1 MISLLRTE
9 IAQWLIDIVDWFL
22 KVIGL
27 DGKASVQ
34 EAIYVLLVM
43 VLALGISH
51 GLQKLVLF
59 ITRRLPI
66 FRKNRWVEHIRK
78 LRTLERC
85 SKFIAPAVF
94 LGLVSF
100 SFTGE
105 NTTLYIIIKCAII
118 YLIITLAIALC
129 AVFKLEWI
137 IFNELKN
144 TKNLPLEGILNMC
157 RGIIWII
164 AVILITSVLIDE
176 SPFSLLAGL
185 GALSAVLLLIFK
197 DSILGLVATIQLS
210 SNDMIRKGDWI
221 VVDGTSVNGNVLD
234 VTLSSVKVKNW
245 DNTTAILSPYKLI
258 SGSFVNWRG
267 MFDSGARRIESC
279 IYINPCSVKQ
289 TTQALFSSIS
299 KKYSLLQKQIA
310 DAITE
315 GGLDLTK
322 APLQSGMATNLGLY
336 RAYMFA
342 YLRAHPRIAQN
353 EWLLV
358 NLQPEVEFGIPVRVY
373 CYSNVTSWVEYVQ
386 INDEV
391 LEHFFSVT
399 KDFELELSNYNIYTN
414 KVLMGQSISS
424 TANGGLQPSSAVGKI
439 YRNGAQ

>member
-1 MISLLRTE
+1 MISQLQHE
-9 IAQWLIDIVDWFL
+9 IAQSLLDIVDWVL
-22 KVIGL
+22 KIVDL
-27 DGKASVQ
+27 DGKSYAQ
-34 EAIYVLLVM
+34 ELLYVALVM
-43 VLALGISH
+43 VLTLCISH
-51 GLQKLVLF
+51 GLRKLVLF
-59 ITRRLPI
+59 ITQRLPV
-66 FRKNRWVEHIRK
+66 FREKRWAEHIRK
-78 LRTLERC
+78 LGTLEAC
-85 SKFIAPAVF
+85 SKFIAPVVF

-100 SFTGE
+100 AFTE
-105 NTTLYIIIKCAII
+105 EDETLFILQKCATI
-118 YLIITLAIALC
+118 YLIITLAIAVC
-129 AVFKLEWI
+129 AIFKLEWVI
-137 IFNELKN
+137 INELKN

-164 AVILITSVLIDE
+164 AVILIASVLINE
-176 SPFSLLAGL
+176 SPISLLAGL

-267 MFDSGARRIESC
+267 MFDTGARRIESY
-279 IYINPCSVKQ
+279 IYIDPCSVAQ
-289 TTQALFSSIS
+289 TTQELFSSIS
-299 KKYSLLQKQIA
+299 EKYPLMQKQIA
-310 DAITE
+310 DAIAQ

-386 INDEV
+386 ISDEV

-399 KDFELELSNYNIYTN
+399 KDFDLGLSNYNIYTN
-414 KVLMGQSISS
+414 KVIMSQSASS
-424 TANGGLQPSSAVGKI
+424 IAGKSVPPSAAV
-439 YRNGAQ
+439 

>member
-1 MISLLRTE
+1 MISLLQHE
-9 IAQWLIDIVDWFL
+9 IAQGLLDIVDSFL
-22 KVIGL
+22 KIIELNGNSY
-27 DGKASVQ
+27 AQ
-34 EAIYVLLVM
+34 EMLYVALVM
-43 VLALGISH
+43 AITMGISY
-51 GLQKLVLF
+51 GLRKLVLF
-59 ITRRLPI
+59 ITQRLPV
-66 FRKNRWVEHIRK
+66 FREKRWGEHIRK
-78 LRTLERC
+78 LGTLEAC
-85 SKFIAPAVF
+85 SKFIAPVVF
-94 LGLVSF
+94 LGLVPF
-100 SFTGE
+100 AFTE
-105 NTTLYIIIKCAII
+105 EDETLFILLKFATI
-118 YLIITLAIALC
+118 YLIITLAIGAC
-129 AVFKLEWI
+129 AILKLEWV
-137 IFNELKN
+137 IFDEIKN

-164 AVILITSVLIDE
+164 AVILMASVLINE

-267 MFDSGARRIESC
+267 MFETGARRIESC
-279 IYINPCSVKQ
+279 IYVDPCSVTR
-289 TTQALFSSIS
+289 TTPQLFDAIS
-299 KKYSLLQKQIA
+299 KKYPMMQKQIA
-310 DAITE
+310 DAMAE

-336 RAYMFA
+336 RAYMFT
-342 YLRAHPRIAQN
+342 YLRAHPRIVQN

-373 CYSNVTSWVEYVQ
+373 CYSNVTAWIEYVQ

-399 KDFELELSNYNIYTN
+399 KDFELKLCNYNTYTN
-414 KVLMGQSISS
+414 KVLVPPSAATQAKSGVALSS
-424 TANGGLQPSSAVGKI
+424 PK
-439 YRNGAQ
+439 

>member
-9 IAQWLIDIVDWFL
+9 IAQALLDIVGWLL
-22 KVIGL
+22 KGIGL
-27 DGKASVQ
+27 YGKAYAQ
-34 EAIYVLLVM
+34 EALYVILVM

-51 GLQKLVLF
+51 GLRKLVLF

-66 FRKNRWVEHIRK
+66 FRKNRWGEHIRE
-78 LRTLERC
+78 LRTLEQ
-85 SKFIAPAVF
+85 SSQFIAPAVF
-94 LGLVSF
+94 LALVSF
-100 SFTGE
+100 VFTSDD
-105 NTTLYIIIKCAII
+105 TTLYIILKCATI
-118 YLIITLAIALC
+118 YLIITLAIAVC
-129 AVFKLEWI
+129 AVFKLEWV

-157 RGIIWII
+157 RGVVWII
-164 AVILITSVLIDE
+164 AVILIASVLIDE
-176 SPFSLLAGL
+176 SPVSLLAGL

-267 MFDSGARRIESC
+267 MFDSGARRIESY
-279 IYINPCSVKQ
+279 IYIDPCSVTQ
-289 TTQALFSSIS
+289 TTPAIFSSIS
-299 KKYSLLQKQIA
+299 KKYPLMQKQIA
-310 DAITE
+310 DAIAE

-358 NLQPEVEFGIPVRVY
+358 NLQPEVEFGIPVRIY

-386 INDEV
+386 ISDEV
-391 LEHFFSVT
+391 VEHFISVT
-399 KDFELELSNYNIYTN
+399 KDFGLEKSNYNIYTN
-414 KVLMGQSISS
+414 KVVMARSGSS
-424 TANGGLQPSSAVGKI
+424 TTDKIVSPSSAVGKNI
-439 YRNGAQ
+439 

>member
-1 MISLLRTE
+1 MISLLQHE
-9 IAQWLIDIVDWFL
+9 IALWLLVIVDWFL
-22 KVIGL
+22 NIIGL
-27 DGKASVQ
+27 DGKTYAQ
-34 EAIYVLLVM
+34 EALYVVLVTAI
-43 VLALGISH
+43 ALGISH
-51 GLQKLVLF
+51 GLRKLVLF
-59 ITRRLPI
+59 ITQRLPI
-66 FRKNRWVEHIRK
+66 FNENRWGKHIKK
-78 LRTLERC
+78 LRTLEKC
-85 SKFIAPAVF
+85 SQFIAPAVF

-100 SFTGE
+100 AFTSE
-105 NTTLYIIIKCAII
+105 DTTLSIIQKCATI
-118 YLIITLAIALC
+118 YLIITLAIAVC
-129 AVFKLEWI
+129 AVLKLEWV
-137 IFNELKN
+137 IFNEIKN

-157 RGIIWII
+157 RGVVWIV
-164 AVILITSVLIDE
+164 AVILIASVLINE

-279 IYINPCSVKQ
+279 IYIDPSSVER
-289 TTQALFSSIS
+289 TTPELFNAIS
-299 KKYSLLQKQIA
+299 KKYPLMQQQIE
-310 DAITE
+310 DAIAE
-315 GGLDLTK
+315 GGLALTK

-373 CYSNVTSWVEYVQ
+373 CYSNVTAWVEYVQ

-391 LEHFFSVT
+391 LEHFFSVV
-399 KDFELELSNYNIYTN
+399 KDFNLKLCDYNNYTN
-414 KVLMGQSISS
+414 QVIMSGSVSS
-424 TANGGLQPSSAVGKI
+424 LPKNGTTPSAP
-439 YRNGAQ
+439 A